1 MEVPVINRISNFDG
15 GVTCLQNPSLLSQI
29 LSISGREKV
38 FQAHSFWKW
47 GAFIIAV
54 IASFGTIISRIKIL
68 VIRLQCHFCKSS
80 SASDPLLANFADE
93 DFTTDEEDDDEDDAV
108 SLSSSP
114 EFDEDELSSP
124 LSYSDEDFRV
134 RSSGR
139 YADQGHNRNLGLRRR
154 RSLVDQRFSWSDFS
168 SGKSVVKLW
177 DSLGLGLGLDGG
189 PAQDV
194 VSVYDV
200 DREQK
205 LSSIFGGKLPTS
217 AASAAATSSRGLILS
232 AEASESGRLPL
243 VVWDTRAACRIPAIL
258 AEWGPHLGKIVGVA
272 SNGDEKV
279 YIRDDVTGGLTI
291 GDLRNV
297 SSPLKKLTEADTN
310 ETWWDADAVIVSSDE
325 SAASSRLDSAAT
337 RCCDAVRSYLL

>member
-47 GAFIIAV
+47 GAFIIAM

-93 DFTTDEEDDDEDDAV
+93 DFTTDEDDAV
-108 SLSSSP
+108 SLSSSS

-124 LSYSDEDFRV
+124 LSYSDEDSRFRG
-134 RSSGR
+134 SGR

-154 RSLVDQRFSWSDFS
+154 RSFVDQRFSWSDFS

-189 PAQDV
+189 PAQEV
-194 VSVYDV
+194 VSEYHV

-205 LSSIFGGKLPTS
+205 LSSIFGGKWRTS
-217 AASAAATSSRGLILS
+217 AASAAATSSRVSILS
-232 AEASESGRLPL
+232 AEASESGRLSL
-243 VVWDTRAACRIPAIL
+243 GIWDTRAACRIPAIL

-272 SNGDEKV
+272 SNGNEKV
-279 YIRDDVTGGLTI
+279 YVRDDVTGGLTI

-297 SSPLKKLTEADTN
+297 SSPLKKLTEADVD
-310 ETWWDADAVIVSSDE
+310 ETWWDADAVIVSSGE